1 MAQRLEEGQQ
11 DPLHIF
17 SEFDDPTRQQL
28 IAKIVQNEPHLR
40 QIPRQNLYALWFS
53 EITVLQKMANAQ
65 TKSERRAY
73 SFILMSWSALYDVA
87 GELVM
92 GKLLQ
97 PVEQR
102 LLKALLLSAGCLSQ
116 VFMNAVEL
124 FKLFMN
130 AIAPTRPTF
139 PRPTAS
145 LHESASHG
153 YLGLIAGLP
162 TESGIRDGRQCV
174 VTKRGQPLIEST
186 HILPKRLNGTQHE
199 YLLQSNCW
207 PWLQAFWGEE
217 KVNKLQSLLLSEE
230 GTMDMERLYN
240 RITLEIHV
248 HRYWDRAMCAL
259 RPIWV
264 NEDRTEMQIA
274 FHWLPLKENIPGAA
288 KHLRSDFVSTTE
300 NPYQDPKYR
309 PRETPGGNNVV
320 FHTETGARISSG
332 YVFTVKTDNK
342 RERPL
347 PSMELL
353 EIRWH
358 LSRIACMQGNAEDED
373 NDYESDGGSVSVRSG
388 SRSLI
393 VDTN

>member
-1 MAQRLEEGQQ
+1 MLSVSG
-11 DPLHIF
+11 
-17 SEFDDPTRQQL
+17 
-28 IAKIVQNEPHLR
+28 
-40 QIPRQNLYALWFS
+40 
-53 EITVLQKMANAQ
+53 
-65 TKSERRAY
+65 
-73 SFILMSWSALYDVA
+73 
-87 GELVM
+87 LVM
-92 GKLLQ
+92 GKPLQ
-97 PVEQR
+97 PVEQK
-102 LLKALLLSAGCLSQ
+102 LLEVLLLPAGCLSQ

-139 PRPTAS
+139 PSPTAS

-153 YLGLIAGLP
+153 YLGLIAGVRRKWWMSLP
-162 TESGIRDGRQCV
+162 AESGIRDGRQCV
-174 VTKRGQPLIEST
+174 VTKRGQPLIESA
-186 HILPKRLNGTQHE
+186 HILPKKLNGTQHE
-199 YLLQSNCW
+199 YLMRSNCW
-207 PWLQAFWGEE
+207 PWLKAFWGEE

-230 GTMDMERLYN
+230 STMDMERLYN
-240 RITLEIHV
+240 RITLEIH
-248 HRYWDRAMCAL
+248 DRAMCAL

-264 NEDRTEMQIA
+264 NEDRTEMQMA

-288 KHLRSDFVSTTE
+288 KHVRSDFVSTTE

-332 YVFTVKTDNK
+332 
-342 RERPL
+342 ERPL

-358 LSRIACMQGNAEDED
+358 LSRIACMQGKAEDED
-373 NDYESDGGSVSVRSG
+373 SDYESDGGSVSVRSG
-388 SRSLI
+388 SRSPI

>member
-1 MAQRLEEGQQ
+1 
-11 DPLHIF
+11 
-17 SEFDDPTRQQL
+17 
-28 IAKIVQNEPHLR
+28 
-40 QIPRQNLYALWFS
+40 
-53 EITVLQKMANAQ
+53 
-65 TKSERRAY
+65 
-73 SFILMSWSALYDVA
+73 
-87 GELVM
+87 
-92 GKLLQ
+92 
-97 PVEQR
+97 
-102 LLKALLLSAGCLSQ
+102 
-116 VFMNAVEL
+116 
-124 FKLFMN
+124 
-130 AIAPTRPTF
+130 
-139 PRPTAS
+139 
-145 LHESASHG
+145 
-153 YLGLIAGLP
+153 
-162 TESGIRDGRQCV
+162 
-174 VTKRGQPLIEST
+174 
-186 HILPKRLNGTQHE
+186 
-199 YLLQSNCW
+199 
-207 PWLQAFWGEE
+207 
-217 KVNKLQSLLLSEE
+217 
-230 GTMDMERLYN
+230 MDMERLYN

-347 PSMELL
+347 PPMDLL

-358 LSRIACMQGNAEDED
+358 LSRIACMQGKAEDED
-373 NDYESDGGSVSVRSG
+373 SDYESDGGSVSVRSG
-388 SRSLI
+388 SRSPI